1 MSIYFFFAPRNAVT
15 KQCSGSVKFFFIL
28 TSKKN
33 LFDGILRA
41 TAYIP
46 DLENEN
52 KYDKCG
58 MDLKLFLEE
67 SFIVSH

>member
-1 MSIYFFFAPRNAVT
+1 VFRICEV
-15 KQCSGSVKFFFIL
+15 FFIL

-58 MDLKLFLEE
+58 MNLKLFLEE